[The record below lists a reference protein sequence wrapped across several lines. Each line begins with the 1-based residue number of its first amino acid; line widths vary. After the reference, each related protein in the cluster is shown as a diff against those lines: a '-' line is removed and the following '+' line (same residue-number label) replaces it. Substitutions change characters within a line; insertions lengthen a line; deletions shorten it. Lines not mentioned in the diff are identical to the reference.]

1 MSESASLAVW
11 PRPAQAW
18 WLIALLFLAGI
29 VSIVDRSVL
38 NIVVDPVRHDLGI
51 GDEQIS
57 LLQGLAF
64 GLFYAFMG
72 IPMGLLA
79 DRISRRNLIAG
90 GIALWSCATM
100 ASGLAQNFGQL
111 FAARLLVGLG
121 EAALAPAAISLIAD
135 LFVPERRGRPLSVY
149 MMGQGLANGIAIT
162 LTALILAS
170 AAGGALAAFPLL
182 DGLAPWRKTFV
193 LFGAS
198 GLLVAALFLTAKE
211 PARQGGDGHKAAVP
225 GAAEWRF
232 LIDNR
237 AVLLP
242 LYFGF
247 ALCFTVAYGAAAWSP
262 AMLLRGFG
270 ASPAYLGKWL
280 GPMAMG
286 FSALGP
292 LIGGFLLDRSMRS
305 GDTMARFRLL
315 AIAPAFAIP
324 ASLAVLAA
332 SLPMAALLVASAN
345 AVFSVTGITL
355 FATLQSIV
363 PPRMR
368 GSAISLTLV
377 LNTLIGA
384 TFGPLAIASLT
395 TRLLGDPAKVGWSIA
410 LVAVPC
416 LCAGM
421 ALFALARRNML
432 RAVASGTQTA
442 RLLAGEA
449 A

>member
-1 MSESASLAVW
+1 MSETTVW
-11 PRPAQAW
+11 PSPARAW
-18 WLIALLFLAGI
+18 WLITLLFLAGI
-29 VSIVDRSVL
+29 VSIIDRSVL

-51 GDEQIS
+51 GDEQIG

-100 ASGLAQNFGQL
+100 VSGLAQSFGQL

-135 LFVPERRGRPLSVY
+135 LFAPEKRGRPLSVY

-170 AAGGALAAFPLL
+170 AAGGALGALPAL
-182 DGLAPWRKTFV
+182 DGLAPWRKVFV

-198 GLLVAALFLTAKE
+198 GLIVAALFLTAKE
-211 PARQGGDGHKAAVP
+211 PVRQGGEGAKAALP
-225 GAAEWRF
+225 GAAELRF

-237 AVLLP
+237 GVLLP

-247 ALCFTVAYGAAAWSP
+247 ALCFTVAYGAAAWTP
-262 AMLLRGFG
+262 AMLMRGFG

-280 GPMAMG
+280 GPMAMA

-305 GDTMARFRLL
+305 GNIMARFRLL
-315 AIAPAFAIP
+315 MIAPAFAIP
-324 ASLAVLAA
+324 AAVAVLAG
-332 SLPMAALLVASAN
+332 SLPLAALLVASAN
-345 AVFSVTGITL
+345 AVFSVIGITL

-384 TFGPLAIASLT
+384 TLGPLAIASLT
-395 TRLLGDPAKVGWSIA
+395 TRVLGDPAKVGWSIA

-421 ALFALARRNML
+421 ALFALARRNMVL
-432 RAVASGTQTA
+432 AAAAGTQTA
-442 RLLAGEA
+442 RLLAGEPA
-449 A
+449 